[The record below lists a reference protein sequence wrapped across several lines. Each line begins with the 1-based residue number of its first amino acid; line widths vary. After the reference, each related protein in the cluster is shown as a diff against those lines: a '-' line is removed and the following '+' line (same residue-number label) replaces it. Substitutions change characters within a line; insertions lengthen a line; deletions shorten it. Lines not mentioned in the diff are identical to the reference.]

1 MAMRIVKSPRDGRRE
16 VRLRT
21 LKARSPRVDDGVA
34 VDNLLTIAPALVS
47 AVLAASLALALRI
60 RSERAS
66 VRRMSLT
73 VDAAEARYRA
83 LVERLPLI
91 VYEDEPNEYSS
102 SVFISPQTTEMLGY
116 TPDEWAADAELF
128 VKLLHPEDRDRSLK
142 ELASKAGGD
151 VWTMEYRLVAR
162 DGRTVWIRD
171 TGICVADEQ
180 GSPVSYQGYME
191 DVTEQKLA
199 ELATNESERR
209 FRDILERVQLI
220 AVMIDRTGLITFC
233 NDHLLRLTGWTREEL
248 IGRNWYDTFPH
259 PSEAHRYG
267 LFLAAVE
274 SGEMPK
280 SDETTILTRDGDELI
295 ITCNDMLLRDSS
307 GRVIGMTS
315 ISEDITERR
324 RAEERVEYLAQYDEL
339 TGLPNRDLFARWLDL
354 AIERCHAHDRHTA
367 VLFISLDNFTLIN
380 DSLGHTAG
388 DELLRQ
394 FASRLRDA
402 AFGAELVARHGGDEF
417 LVLVADTGEHNGD
430 GTHVVPEDVAQMA
443 EALVGRLQ
451 HLLAIPFTYDGGEVY
466 LSASA
471 GVALYPRDANDRDSL
486 IKCAH
491 IDRYRS
497 RPGRRQRE
505 AVAGLPPAEELA
517 LTSRL
522 HRAIERR
529 EFTLHYQPIV
539 QLKTGVPIGVE
550 ALIRWTPPGTPM
562 VSPAAFIPLAERT
575 GLIKPITEWVVDEIC
590 AQTLRWQQMGIAL
603 RISFNFPTVLWE
615 ASVVRSLLSQVR
627 STGVRPDQLV
637 LEVTES
643 AAMGDPGQTDVIA
656 AMLSTAGMPLA
667 IDDFGTGYSSLSRLN
682 VLPAGTLKVDRS
694 FVRDLPGNR
703 PSATLTETIVRLARG
718 LGMEPL
724 AEGIENEEQR
734 QFLIGLGCLL
744 GQGYLFSRPVT
755 AAEIERM
762 WQQRGRAAA

>member
-1 MAMRIVKSPRDGRRE
+1 MTR
-16 VRLRT
+16 
-21 LKARSPRVDDGVA
+21 VA

-47 AVLAASLALALRI
+47 AVLAASVAFAFRI

-66 VRRMSLT
+66 ARRMSRT
-73 VDAAEARYRA
+73 VDAAEARYRS

-91 VYEDEPNEYSS
+91 VYEDEPDQFSS

-116 TPDEWAADAELF
+116 TPADWAADREMF
-128 VKLLHPEDRDRSLK
+128 VKMLHPDDREQTMQGL
-142 ELASKAGGD
+142 ETNVPGD
-151 VWTMEYRLVAR
+151 VWTMEYRLIAR

-180 GSPVSYQGYME
+180 GQPTSYQGYME

-209 FRDILERVQLI
+209 FREILERVQLI
-220 AVMIDRTGLITFC
+220 AVMMDSTGMITFC

-248 IGRNWYDTFPH
+248 LGRNWYDVFPH
-259 PSEAHRYG
+259 PAEADRRER
-267 LFLAAVE
+267 FLEAVE
-274 SGEMPK
+274 TGVIPP

-315 ISEDITERR
+315 ISEDVTERR
-324 RAEERVEYLAQYDEL
+324 RAEERVEYLAHYDEL

-354 AIERCHAHDRHTA
+354 AIQRCNDHDRSAA
-367 VLFISLDNFTLIN
+367 VLFISLDNFTLVN

-417 LVLVADTGEHNGD
+417 LVLVADTGEHEGD
-430 GTHVVPEDVAQMA
+430 GTHAVPEDVAQMA

-451 HLLAIPFTYDGGEVY
+451 HLLAIPFSYDGGEVY

-471 GVALYPRDANDRDSL
+471 GVALYPRDASDRDSL
-486 IKCAH
+486 IKRAH

-497 RPGRRQRE
+497 RPGRRQRD
-505 AVAGLPPAEELA
+505 AVAGLPPGEELA

-522 HRAIERR
+522 HRAIERG
-529 EFTLHYQPIV
+529 EFALHYQPIV
-539 QLKTGVPIGVE
+539 RLRTGEPIGVE
-550 ALIRWTPPGTPM
+550 ALIRWMPPGGEMIPPI
-562 VSPAAFIPLAERT
+562 SFIPLAERT
-575 GLIKPITEWVVDEIC
+575 GLIKPITEWVVNEIC
-590 AQTLRWQQMGIAL
+590 AQTLSWAERGITL

-615 ASVVRSLLSQVR
+615 ASVVRSLLAQVR
-627 STGVRPDQLV
+627 AAGVRPDQLV

-643 AAMGDPGQTDVIA
+643 AAMGDPGQTDLIA
-656 AMLSTAGMPLA
+656 EMLSVAGMPLA

-682 VLPAGTLKVDRS
+682 MLPAGTLKVDRS
-694 FVRDLPGNR
+694 FIRDLPGDR
-703 PSATLTETIVRLARG
+703 PSATLTETIVRLAHG

-734 QFLIGLGCLL
+734 RFLVGLGCRL

-762 WQQRGRAAA
+762 WDERRRAAA

>member
-1 MAMRIVKSPRDGRRE
+1 
-16 VRLRT
+16 
-21 LKARSPRVDDGVA
+21 

-47 AVLAASLALALRI
+47 AVLAASVAFALRI

-66 VRRMSLT
+66 ARRMSQT
-73 VDAAEARYRA
+73 VDAAEARYRL

-91 VYEDEPNEYSS
+91 VYEDEPDQFSS
-102 SVFISPQTTEMLGY
+102 AVFISPQTTEMLGY
-116 TPDEWAADAELF
+116 APADWIEDPEMF
-128 VKLLHPEDRDRSLK
+128 VKLLHPDDRERTMQA
-142 ELASKAGGD
+142 LADNVSGD
-151 VWTMEYRLVAR
+151 VWTMEYRLIAR

-171 TGICVADEQ
+171 TGVCVVDAA
-180 GSPVSYQGYME
+180 GTPLNYQGYME

-199 ELATNESERR
+199 ELATNESDRR
-209 FRDILERVQLI
+209 FREILERVQLI
-220 AVMIDRTGLITFC
+220 AVMVDHTGVITFC
-233 NDHLLRLTGWTREEL
+233 NDHLLLLTGWTREEL
-248 IGRNWYDTFPH
+248 LGRNWYDVFPH
-259 PSEAHRYG
+259 PSEADRRER
-267 LFLAAVE
+267 FLQAVE
-274 SGEMPK
+274 NGVLGP

-324 RAEERVEYLAQYDEL
+324 RAEERVEYLAHYDEL

-354 AIERCHAHDRHTA
+354 AIDRCDGHDRHAA
-367 VLFISLDNFTLIN
+367 VLFLSLDNFTLVN
-380 DSLGHTAG
+380 DSLGHTVG

-394 FASRLRDA
+394 FACRLRDA

-417 LVLVADTGEHNGD
+417 LVLVADTGDHEGD
-430 GTHVVPEDVAQMA
+430 GTHAVPEDVAQMA

-451 HLLAIPFTYDGGEVY
+451 HLLAIPFSYDGGEVY

-471 GVALYPRDANDRDSL
+471 GVALYPRDASDRDSL
-486 IKCAH
+486 IKRAH

-497 RPGRRQRE
+497 RLGRRQRE
-505 AVAGLPPAEELA
+505 AVAGLPPADELA

-522 HRAIERR
+522 HRAVERG

-539 QLKTGVPIGVE
+539 QLKTGNPIGVE
-550 ALIRWTPPGTPM
+550 ALIRWTPPGAPI
-562 VSPAAFIPLAERT
+562 VAPAAFIPLAERT
-575 GLIKPITEWVVDEIC
+575 GLIRPITEWVVDEIC
-590 AQTLRWQQMGIAL
+590 AQTLRWEQMGIAL

-615 ASVVRSLLSQVR
+615 ASLIRSLLSQVR
-627 STGVRPDQLV
+627 GAGVRPDQLV

-643 AAMGDPGQTDVIA
+643 AAMGDPAQTDAIA
-656 AMLSTAGMPLA
+656 AMLSAAGMPLA
-667 IDDFGTGYSSLSRLN
+667 IDDFGTGYSSLSRLK

-694 FVRDLPGNR
+694 FVSDLPGNR
-703 PSATLTETIVRLARG
+703 SSATLTEAIVRLARG
-718 LGMEPL
+718 LDMEPL

-734 QFLIGLGCLL
+734 QFLIGLGCRL
-744 GQGYLFSRPVT
+744 GQGYLFSPPIT

-762 WQQRGRAAA
+762 WQQRGREAA

>member
-1 MAMRIVKSPRDGRRE
+1 
-16 VRLRT
+16 
-21 LKARSPRVDDGVA
+21 
-34 VDNLLTIAPALVS
+34 
-47 AVLAASLALALRI
+47 
-60 RSERAS
+60 
-66 VRRMSLT
+66 MSQT
-73 VDAAEARYRA
+73 VDAAEARYRS

-91 VYEDEPNEYSS
+91 VYEDEPNQYSS

-116 TPDEWAADAELF
+116 TPEEWAADHELF
-128 VKLLHPEDRDRSLK
+128 VKLLHPDDREHSLERLKRSVPG
-142 ELASKAGGD
+142 EF
-151 VWTMEYRLVAR
+151 WTQEYRLIAR

-171 TGICVADEQ
+171 TGICVADEHAK
-180 GSPVSYQGYME
+180 PRSYQGYME
-191 DVTEQKLA
+191 DVTKQKLA
-199 ELATNESERR
+199 ELATHESERR
-209 FRDILERVQLI
+209 FREILERVQLI

-248 IGRNWYDTFPH
+248 LGRNWYDVFPH
-259 PSEAHRYG
+259 PSEAHRHELY
-267 LFLAAVE
+267 LEAVE
-274 SGEMPK
+274 NGVMPQ
-280 SDETTILTRDGDELI
+280 SAETTILTRDGDELI

-315 ISEDITERR
+315 ISEDVTERR
-324 RAEERVEYLAQYDEL
+324 RAEERVEYLAHYDEL

-354 AIERCHAHDRHTA
+354 AIDRCHGHDRHAA
-367 VLFISLDNFTLIN
+367 VLFVSLDNFTLVN

-394 FASRLRDA
+394 FANRLRDA

-417 LVLVADTGEHNGD
+417 LVLVADTGEHEGD
-430 GTHVVPEDVAQMA
+430 GTHAVPEDVAQMA

-451 HLLAIPFTYDGGEVY
+451 HLLAIPFSYDGGDVY

-471 GVALYPRDANDRDSL
+471 GVALYPRDASDRDSV
-486 IKCAH
+486 IKRAH

-522 HRAIERR
+522 HRAIERD

-539 QLKTGVPIGVE
+539 QLTTGKPIGVE
-550 ALIRWTPPGTPM
+550 ALIRWTPPGAAM
-562 VSPAAFIPLAERT
+562 VPPAAFIPLAERT

-590 AQTLRWQQMGIAL
+590 AQTLRWEQMGIAL
-603 RISFNFPTVLWE
+603 RISFNFPTMLWE
-615 ASVVRSLLSQVR
+615 ASVIRSLLSQVR
-627 STGVRPDQLV
+627 GAGVRPDQLV

-656 AMLSTAGMPLA
+656 AMLHAAGMPLA
-667 IDDFGTGYSSLSRLN
+667 IDDFGTGYSSLSRLK

-694 FVRDLPGNR
+694 FVCDLPGNR
-703 PSATLTETIVRLARG
+703 SSATLTEAIVRLARG
-718 LGMEPL
+718 LDLEPL
-724 AEGIENEEQR
+724 AEGIETEEQR
-734 QFLIGLGCLL
+734 QFLIGLGCRL
-744 GQGYLFSRPVT
+744 GQGYLFSRPVS
-755 AAEIERM
+755 AAGIERM
-762 WQQRGRAAA
+762 WEQRDREAA

>member
-1 MAMRIVKSPRDGRRE
+1 M
-16 VRLRT
+16 
-21 LKARSPRVDDGVA
+21 
-34 VDNLLTIAPALVS
+34 DNLLPIAPAVVS
-47 AVLAASLALALRI
+47 AVLAAAVALTLRV
-60 RSERAS
+60 RSERRS
-66 VRRMSLT
+66 VRRWSLS

-102 SVFISPQTTEMLGY
+102 SLFISPQTTEMLGY
-116 TPDEWAADAELF
+116 TPEEWMADAELF
-128 VKLLHPEDRDRSLK
+128 VKLLHPDDREMAMAVL
-142 ELASKAGGD
+142 EHAVPGE
-151 VWTMEYRLVAR
+151 VWSHEYRLIAR

-171 TGICVADEQ
+171 TGMCLADEH
-180 GSPVSYQGYME
+180 GTPVSYQGYME
-191 DVTEQKLA
+191 DVTEQKRA
-199 ELATNESERR
+199 ELATHESERR
-209 FRDILERVQLI
+209 FREILERVQLI

-233 NDHLLRLTGWTREEL
+233 NDHLLRLTGWSREEL
-248 IGRNWYDTFPH
+248 LGRNWYDVFPH
-259 PSEAHRYG
+259 PSQAYRRDRY
-267 LFLAAVE
+267 LQAIE
-274 SGEMPK
+274 SGEMPQ
-280 SDETTILTRDGDELI
+280 SDETIILTRDGDELI

-324 RAEERVEYLAQYDEL
+324 RAEERVEYLAHYDEL

-354 AIERCHAHDRHTA
+354 AIERCHAHDRHAA
-367 VLFISLDNFTLIN
+367 VLFISVDNFTLIN

-417 LVLVADTGEHNGD
+417 LVLVADTGEHHGD

-451 HLLAIPFTYDGGEVY
+451 HLLAVPFSYDGGEVY
-466 LSASA
+466 LGASA
-471 GVALYPRDANDRDSL
+471 GIALYPRDAGDRDSL
-486 IKCAH
+486 IKRAH

-522 HRAIERR
+522 HRAIERG

-539 QLKTGVPIGVE
+539 QLRTGTPIGVE
-550 ALIRWTPPGTPM
+550 ALIRWTPPGEPI
-562 VSPAAFIPLAERT
+562 VSPASFIPLAERT

-590 AQTLRWQQMGIAL
+590 AQTLRWQQLGVAL
-603 RISFNFPTVLWE
+603 RISFNFPTMLWE
-615 ASVVRSLLSQVR
+615 TSVVRNLLTQVR
-627 STGVRPDQLV
+627 SSGVRPDQLV

-656 AMLSTAGMPLA
+656 AMLSAAGMPLA

-694 FVRDLPGNR
+694 FVCGLPGDR
-703 PSATLTETIVRLARG
+703 SSSTLTETIVRLARG

-724 AEGIENEEQR
+724 AEGIETEQQR
-734 QFLIGLGCLL
+734 QFLIGLGCRL
-744 GQGYLFSRPVT
+744 GQGYLFSPPVA
-755 AAEIERM
+755 AAEIERL
-762 WQQRGRAAA
+762 WEQRSRDAA